1 MGILKKIV
9 LYALFL
15 IAMVV
20 CATAVIKIYDLI
32 LDLDFENIWEVGF
45 KVGFVAWIAML
56 AYIHL
61 RRNRKE

>member
-1 MGILKKIV
+1 MEILKKIV

-32 LDLDFENIWEVGF
+32 LDLDFENIWKVGF
-45 KVGFVAWIAML
+45 EIGFVAWIAML
-56 AYIHL
+56 AYIL
-61 RRNRKE
+61 VRRKKR

>member
-1 MGILKKIV
+1 MLKRIV
-9 LYALFL
+9 LYTLFL

-56 AYIHL
+56 AYIL
-61 RRNRKE
+61 VRRKKR

>member
-1 MGILKKIV
+1 MEILKKIV

-32 LDLDFENIWEVGF
+32 LDLDFENIWKEGS
-45 KVGFVAWIAML
+45 KAGFVTWIAML

>member
-1 MGILKKIV
+1 MEILKKIV

-45 KVGFVAWIAML
+45 EAGFVAWIAML
-56 AYIHL
+56 AYIL
-61 RRNRKE
+61 VRRKKR

>member
-1 MGILKKIV
+1 MEILKKIV

-45 KVGFVAWIAML
+45 KVGFVTWIAML

-61 RRNRKE
+61 RRKKR

>member
-1 MGILKKIV
+1 EILKKIV

-32 LDLDFENIWEVGF
+32 LDLDFENIWKEGF
-45 KVGFVAWIAML
+45 KAGFAAWIAML

-61 RRNRKE
+61 RRKKR

>member
-1 MGILKKIV
+1 MELLKRIV
-9 LYALFL
+9 LYTLFL

-56 AYIHL
+56 AYIL
-61 RRNRKE
+61 VRRKKR

>member
-1 MGILKKIV
+1 MELLKRIV
-9 LYALFL
+9 LYTLLL

-45 KVGFVAWIAML
+45 KAGLVAWIAML

-61 RRNRKE
+61 RRNRKK